1 MSNPDCP
8 CCGQALEAGLA
19 TWHRQCPAC
28 GYEGAQ
34 LAIAINATEAHQ
46 RVDEA
51 VREQAL
57 HDLRHENFE
66 QLLDIIDRARTLTA
80 ADGERPKLLDVGAG
94 YGWFVW
100 QAATRFTAEGIEPDA
115 GARAV
120 AARAGVVLRD
130 GFFPQCLEPDE
141 RFDVISFNDSIE
153 HFDDPAGALA
163 VAAGRLRPRGV
174 LALNL
179 PDAQGALYRLAR
191 LLRRLGV
198 SGPFDR
204 MWQVGMPSPHR
215 HYFNRGNL
223 SRLAG
228 RLGLE
233 TVAVDALQSLRL
245 KGLYARIAYAR
256 PHAAVTSGLL
266 WLGMLP
272 LLAALRWLHGDIMVL
287 VLVLRPGPPAR
298 NAADSGDGAL
308 AG

>member
-8 CCGQALEAGLA
+8 GCGEALEAG
-19 TWHRQCPAC
+19 P
-28 GYEGAQ
+28 Q
-34 LAIAINATEAHQ
+34 LAITTNAKQAHQ
-46 RVDEA
+46 RVNEA
-51 VREQAL
+51 AREQVL

-66 QLLDIIDRARTLTA
+66 QLLDFINGARPATA
-80 ADGERPKLLDVGAG
+80 TGGERPRLLDVDAG
-94 YGWFVW
+94 YGWFIR
-100 QAATRFTAEGIEPDA
+100 QAATYAFHGQGHRTR
-115 GARAV
+115 GARTV
-120 AARAGVVLRD
+120 AARVGVVLRD
-130 GFFPQCLEPDE
+130 GFLPKCLGPDE
-141 RFDVISFNDSIE
+141 RFEVISFNDFVR

-163 VAAGRLRPRGV
+163 VAAGRLRPGGV

-179 PDAQGALYRLAR
+179 PDAQGALDRLAR
-191 LLRRLGV
+191 LLRRLGIH
-198 SGPFDR
+198 GPFDR

-256 PHAAVTSGLL
+256 PGAVVTSGLL
-266 WLGMLP
+266 WLGMMP
-272 LLAALRWLHGDIMVL
+272 LLAALRWLHGDIM